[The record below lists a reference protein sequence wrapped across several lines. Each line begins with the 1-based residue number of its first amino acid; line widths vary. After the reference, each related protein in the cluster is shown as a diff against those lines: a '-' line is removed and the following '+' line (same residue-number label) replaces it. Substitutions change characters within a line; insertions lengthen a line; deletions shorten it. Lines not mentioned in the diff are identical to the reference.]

1 MIAIKRHLIAPRQ
14 SNPDKSSQSSSK
26 NHSSKSTAACRFDAP
41 IYGLFVSLYTV
52 GSKIEI
58 GFHIHVVHPYTHAQT
73 RRANSSSGRS
83 RASPLDVIGWGINE
97 SRLHLSEAVITKHP
111 PIVRETLSLFP
122 SLSRLLHPLSLTSGF
137 SRAQRR
143 RRRRLSDVPP
153 GTTIR
158 SESFARQPRV

>member
-1 MIAIKRHLIAPRQ
+1 MTAKLFDIAMIAIKRHLIAPRQ

-41 IYGLFVSLYTV
+41 IYRLFVSLYTV

-111 PIVRETLSLFP
+111 PIVRETLSLSFP
-122 SLSRLLHPLSLTSGF
+122 RSLASSTLCLSPLAF
-137 SRAQRR
+137 RAPN
-143 RRRRLSDVPP
+143 DDDDDD
-153 GTTIR
+153 
-158 SESFARQPRV
+158 